1 MSDKLSDKVAI
12 VTGASRGIGRAIALA
27 LARKGANIIVNYN
40 HSENDA
46 EKVVNEIKG
55 FLTEALAVRADVSKR
70 TEVKS
75 LVKKTLEEFGRID
88 ILVNN
93 AGVEPMNKMVD
104 ITEKEWDYVMNINAK
119 GTFLCNQAVAL
130 QMIESGCGG
139 KIVNIASQAGK
150 TGAEFLAHYS
160 ASKAA
165 IIAFTKAA
173 AKELAPYKIN
183 VNCVCPG
190 VIQTDMQRQD
200 LARSARF
207 MGVTEEEM
215 NKRILS
221 IIPLGRFGKP
231 EDVARVVLFLCS
243 EDADYM
249 TGQAIN
255 VTGGI
260 INY

>member
-1 MSDKLSDKVAI
+1 MSDKLSDKAAI

-27 LARKGANIIVNYN
+27 LARKGANVVVNYDS
-40 HSENDA
+40 SENYA
-46 EKVVNEIKG
+46 KKVVDEIKG
-55 FLTEALAVRADVSKR
+55 FLTEALAVRADVSKG

>member
-27 LARKGANIIVNYN
+27 LARKGANVVVNYYS
-40 HSENDA
+40 SENYA
-46 EKVVNEIKG
+46 KKVVDEIKG
-55 FLTEALAVRADVSKR
+55 FLTEALAVRADVSKG

-119 GTFLCNQAVAL
+119 GTFLCTQAVAL

-221 IIPLGRFGKP
+221 IIPLGRFGKT

-243 EDADYM
+243 DDADYM

-255 VTGGI
+255 VTGGT

>member
-1 MSDKLSDKVAI
+1 MSDKLSDKAAI

-55 FLTEALAVRADVSKR
+55 FLTEALAVRADVSKG

-231 EDVARVVLFLCS
+231 EDIARVVLFLCS

>member
-1 MSDKLSDKVAI
+1 MSNELLDKTAI
-12 VTGASRGIGRAIALA
+12 VTGASRGIGRAIAIA
-27 LARKGANIIVNYN
+27 LAKEGVKVIVNYN
-40 HSENDA
+40 HSENEA
-46 EKVVNEIKG
+46 KKVVNEIRRFGTK
-55 FLTEALAVRADVSKR
+55 ALAVKADVSKA

-75 LVKKTLEEFGRID
+75 LVEKTLEEFGRIN

-93 AGVEPMNKMVD
+93 AGIESLNKMVD
-104 ITEKEWDYVMNINAK
+104 ITEEEWDHTMNTNAK
-119 GTFLCNQAVAL
+119 GTFLCNQAVAIH
-130 QMIESGCGG
+130 MIESGHGG
-139 KIVNIASQAGK
+139 KIVNVSSQAGK
-150 TGAEFLAHYS
+150 TGAKFLSHYS

-165 IIAFTKAA
+165 VIAFTKAA
-173 AKELAPYKIN
+173 AKELGPYRIN

-190 VIQTDMQRQD
+190 WIETEMSKQD
-200 LARSARF
+200 FACGAKLR
-207 MGVTEEEM
+207 GVTEDEL
-215 NKRILS
+215 KKVALS
-221 IIPLGRFGKP
+221 VIPLGRVGKP